1 MQTFGT
7 VNTVPHRAFDDGRK
21 TIKWLVGPGSPDP
34 AETHP
39 ELIID
44 GLHNIAQ
51 MTSPC
56 FADTE
61 KNIYRNIDTSKV
73 YQTVAEK

>member
-1 MQTFGT
+1 M
-7 VNTVPHRAFDDGRK
+7 
-21 TIKWLVGPGSPDP
+21 
-34 AETHP
+34 P

-51 MTSPC
+51 MTSPR

-61 KNIYRNIDTSKV
+61 KNIYRNMDTSKN